1 MARLRL
7 FANLRELAGASQV
20 EIEGHTVGAVLDEA
34 ADRYGAEFRRRLSY
48 ARVWL
53 NGQPATAEDPVGDL
67 DELALI
73 PPVSGGVNQA
83 TLTVNGIQVALITA
97 ALAVANAFAEPAWLV
112 AALVGTAGLWV
123 WDITGDDEPWR
134 PFRLPILLA
143 VLGGGLATYGFEVAE
158 LVPAARGIGLG
169 VAAGLAVAIALVAGV
184 FSPRHR
190 NLVSLVSTATVG
202 LAAALA
208 VGSLI
213 LVRIQTVQ
221 GQDLIWAFLL
231 MVIVGKA
238 TAGLLSRAKTPSL
251 DPLTGAVAA
260 TVLTAVVVSF
270 IWDFNLFGLFLVG
283 IVVAIGLVSGIS
295 MGSLLRV
302 GEIYLTDAVEGSL
315 VALDGPVLAALVYAP
330 LITLLL

>member
-20 EIEGHTVGAVLDEA
+20 EIEGDTVGAVLDEA
-34 ADRYGAEFRRRLSY
+34 ADRYGEEFRRRLGY

-53 NGQPATAEDPVGDL
+53 NGQPATAGDPVGDL
-67 DELALI
+67 DEVALI
-73 PPVSGGVNQA
+73 PPVSGGANRA
-83 TLTVNGIQVALITA
+83 TLTVGGIQVALITA
-97 ALAVANAFAEPAWLV
+97 ALAAANAFAEPAWLV
-112 AALVGTAGLWV
+112 AALVGAAGLWV
-123 WDITGDDEPWR
+123 WDIAGDDEPWR

-143 VLGGGLATYGFEVAE
+143 VLGGGLATYGFEVAD
-158 LVPAARGIGLG
+158 LLPAGRGIGLG
-169 VAAGLAVAIALVAGV
+169 VAAGLAVVIALVAGV

-213 LVRIQTVQ
+213 LVRIETVQ

-231 MVIVGKA
+231 MVVVGKA

-251 DPLTGAVAA
+251 DPLTGAVLA

-270 IWDFNLFGLFLVG
+270 IWGFNLFGLFLVG
-283 IVVAIGLVSGIS
+283 IVVAVGLVSGIS

-302 GEIYLTDAVEGSL
+302 GEVYLTDAVEGSL